1 MERSELNLL
10 IQENY
15 KKIFLLAVKMLKN
28 YEDAE
33 DATQEIFMK
42 VYQNINKF
50 RQESKFSTWLY
61 RIALNHIYNFYNK
74 KVNPRLNRG
83 QNLNE
88 QNMDYHISTNE
99 TPDKVLYEKELH
111 NKLNK
116 IIEGLSPKQ
125 KEVFLLRYYNQL
137 KFNEIAKILKRSLG
151 TIKSNYFFAMQ
162 KIKNELQNEH
172 LLEIKE
178 VR

>member
-1 MERSELNLL
+1 MKRSEINLL
-10 IQENY
+10 FEENY
-15 KKIFLLAVKMLKN
+15 KKIFLLAMKMLKN

-33 DATQEIFMK
+33 DVTQEIFMK
-42 VYQNINKF
+42 AYKNIDKF
-50 RQESKFSTWLY
+50 RKESKFSTWLF
-61 RIALNHIYNFYNK
+61 RIALNHIYNFHNK
-74 KVNPRLNRG
+74 KSNPRLNQA
-83 QNLNE
+83 QNLN
-88 QNMDYHISTNE
+88 DHSRVFHKSIYE
-99 TPDKVLYEKELH
+99 TPEKVLYEKELH

-116 IIEGLSPKQ
+116 IIESLSPKQ

-137 KFNEIAKILKRSLG
+137 KFHEIAKILKRSLG

-162 KIKNELQNEH
+162 KIKNELQKEN

>member
-10 IQENY
+10 IQKNY
-15 KKIFLLAVKMLKN
+15 KKIFLLSVKILKN

-61 RIALNHIYNFYNK
+61 RIALNHIYNFSNK
-74 KVNPRLNRG
+74 KRNVK
-83 QNLNE
+83 NLNE
-88 QNMDYHISTNE
+88 KNQDFYILTNE
-99 TPDKVLYEKELH
+99 TPEKVLYEKELY
-111 NKLNK
+111 NKLNE
-116 IIEGLSPKQ
+116 IIEELSPKQ
-125 KEVFLLRYYNQL
+125 KEVFLLRYYNGL
-137 KFNEIAKILKRSLG
+137 KFNEIAKILKKSLG

-162 KIKNELQNEH
+162 KIKKELEKEQ
-172 LLEIKE
+172 LLETKE
-178 VR
+178 VS